1 MRNVSNVFTEY
12 AITFSV
18 QNTSNFQLAEGVL
31 HHQRAVTTF
40 CELFI
45 AVKIVNIVAIFVED
59 NDRHMMMMMAMT
71 RLIIVIILQ

>member
-59 NDRHMMMMMAMT
+59 NDRHMMMAMT
-71 RLIIVIILQ
+71 RLVIVIILQ